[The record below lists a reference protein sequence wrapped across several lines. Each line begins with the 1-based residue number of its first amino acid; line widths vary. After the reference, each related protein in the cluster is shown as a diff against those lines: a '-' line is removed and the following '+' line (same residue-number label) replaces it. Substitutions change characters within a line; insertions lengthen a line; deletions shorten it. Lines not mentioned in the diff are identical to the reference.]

1 MSMFKSL
8 SHKMLAAMFI
18 SGGVNNFLRPER
30 VAPRVANAGMPQA
43 RQATA
48 LQGALM
54 LVGGTLLAL
63 DIMPKLSALLL
74 AGTLVPTTLVG
85 HPFWKEENPANRA
98 NQQIQFFK
106 NLAMFGGLLE
116 VVFE

>member
-1 MSMFKSL
+1 MSIFTSL

-18 SGGVNNFLRPER
+18 SGGANNFLRPER
-30 VAPRVANAGMPQA
+30 IAPKVANAGISEA
-43 RQATA
+43 RQASA
-48 LQGALM
+48 LHGALM
-54 LVGGTLLAL
+54 LLGGTLLAL
-63 DIMPKLSALLL
+63 DIMPKLAALLL

>member
-1 MSMFKSL
+1 MSMFRSL

-18 SGGVNNFLRPER
+18 SGGANNFLGPER
-30 VAPRVANAGMPQA
+30 VAPKVANAGVVPA
-43 RQATA
+43 RSATA

-54 LVGGTLLAL
+54 LIGGTLLAL

-85 HPFWKEENPANRA
+85 HPFWKEESPANRA

>member
-18 SGGVNNFLRPER
+18 SGGANNFLHPER
-30 VAPRVANAGMPQA
+30 IAPKVASVGVSEAKQA
-43 RQATA
+43 SA
-48 LQGALM
+48 LHGALM
-54 LVGGTLLAL
+54 LLGGILLAL
-63 DIMPKLSALLL
+63 DIMPRLAALLL
-74 AGTLVPTTLVG
+74 AGALVPTTLVG

-106 NLAMFGGLLE
+106 NLAMLGGLLE

>member
-30 VAPRVANAGMPQA
+30 VAPKVANAGVA
-43 RQATA
+43 EAKQATA

-54 LVGGTLLAL
+54 LLGGTLLAL
-63 DIMPKLSALLL
+63 DIMPKLSALVL